1 MDGSLLTNF
10 INSDLTM
17 ELIAQAQTGAGT
29 VGRGISGGQYIAVL
43 VAAVVLI
50 APFLVGNFLAKKF
63 RMPIY
68 GTRFGWVL
76 LAITVSS
83 VVLLNR
89 QPGLGVD
96 LLGGTILVYEID
108 SNKIGEAEAEGGVAI
123 TSEDLLEPLT
133 RRINPSGTQEIQI
146 RPYGLSQIEIIVPEV
161 QQQEVDRI
169 KSLIEEAG
177 ILRFAILAN
186 QADHSVQI
194 GFARDQAEAANS
206 GVRTSETVRDAN
218 GQVVAFWANVDR
230 EIVPTED
237 GSMAPGPLRVNVATA
252 LLRNP
257 ETGSIINL
265 TPDLLGG
272 NSESAIAA
280 WVDAQGMS
288 GIETL
293 MVLDPY
299 TGDVTG
305 EDLAFAASVFDQNGA
320 PAVAFTLTDVG
331 SGKFLTLT
339 TNNAPVGER
348 TRQLGIVLD
357 DDLLSAPNIQSPIRK
372 EGRITGRFTRE
383 EVDRLVQILKA
394 GQLPAALTKQPIAE
408 NQIDATLGTD
418 TIKKGVAAIGW
429 SLVLVL
435 VFIGIYYRRPGV
447 VACVALILNLAMILA
462 TMVLINQ
469 PLTLPGLAGLVLT
482 VGMSVDANV
491 LIFERI
497 REEIKKGTADR
508 MAIRNGFSK
517 ATITIVDANL
527 TTLITAIVLYAIGTD
542 QIRGFAVTLILG
554 ILFSMFTAIYVSRTI
569 FDVAERF
576 RFLSLRMTDGVNGI
590 RLALTR
596 NGSVDFM
603 RLGKITL
610 IASAILIATGITA
623 LVYRGRGIL
632 DIDFAGGSSVQF
644 RLDRAM
650 TTDEIRAIVKP
661 EMVKPFGEILVDAGK
676 VTEDQLSEAM
686 NAAKT
691 GGSTLEETLVSR
703 GFTGDSDI
711 SEAKAVAEEL
721 PYTVNG
727 VSMDGAEASTIYK
740 VDSSFRRVDD
750 LKAAVVRAFQS
761 SDSVDLVTYD
771 IQLISKDSSGSEA
784 PTGTPELES
793 QSSIHP
799 NAKKSQDNAVMLVSA
814 FGQDNQNDE
823 TDDDST
829 EASNDEGNVEA
840 NAEPSQTNP
849 EETTSDAPAESPT
862 DPPVAD
868 TAEEGELSLPPEVLT
883 RVDIQVGI
891 AGQTAGEGDQPQ
903 GAAISE
909 GTLKDTLVL
918 VARDAGVALTDR
930 VITATPVPVSDE
942 ENAQFAEWSTG
953 SQLRFMRW
961 SIELPLDTDQTNA
974 VIAKMQAR
982 MNQDPVWV
990 SSSAVGSRVAG
1001 DMIGRAFGALFAS
1014 ILCII
1019 GYIWFRF
1026 QRVIYGFAAV
1036 AALLHDVLITLGA
1049 IAASYWLADALNFLL
1064 IDPFKISL
1072 TVVAAILTIIGY
1084 SLNDTIVVFDRI
1096 RETKGKATKLTGE
1109 MINTSINQTL
1119 SRTLL
1124 TSLTTLIVVVLLYA
1138 FGGEGIHAFAFA
1150 LVVGVIVGTYSSIFI
1165 ASPILLWLIE
1175 RRDGATS

>member
-1 MDGSLLTNF
+1 MDGSLLTNL
-10 INSDLTM
+10 ITNDLT
-17 ELIAQAQTGAGT
+17 LNLLAQAQTSAGT
-29 VGRGISGGQYIAVL
+29 VGRNVSGNQWLALVIALAVL
-43 VAAVVLI
+43 VV
-50 APFLVGNFLAKKF
+50 PFVVGNFLAKKF
-63 RMPIY
+63 RMPTY

-76 LAITVSS
+76 LAITLST
-83 VVLLNR
+83 VVLINR
-89 QPGLGVD
+89 RPGYGVD

-108 SNKIGEAEAEGGVAI
+108 SNKVGETEAESGTAV

-146 RPYGLSQIEIIVPEV
+146 RPYGQTQIEIIVPEV

-186 QADHSVQI
+186 AADHEVQQR
-194 GFARDQAEAANS
+194 AAVAQATSSNS
-206 GVRTSETVRDAN
+206 GIRTSETIRDDD
-218 GQVVAFWANVDR
+218 GDVIAFWAKVDR
-230 EIVPTED
+230 ELVQGED
-237 GSMAPGPLRVNVATA
+237 GTNRPGPLRVNITGA

-257 ETGSIINL
+257 DTGEIL
-265 TPDLLGG
+265 TLPPEAFNG
-272 NSESAIAA
+272 SSPEASIAA
-280 WVDAQGMS
+280 WIDEEGLS

-305 EDLAFAASVFDQNGA
+305 EDLAFAASVFDENGA
-320 PAVAFTLTDVG
+320 PAVAFTLTDAG

-339 TNNAPVGER
+339 TNNAPVGDR
-348 TRQLGIVLD
+348 SRQLGIVLD

-408 NQIDATLGTD
+408 NQIDATLGKD
-418 TIKKGVAAIGW
+418 TIDKGFKAIGA
-429 SLVLVL
+429 SLALVL
-435 VFIGIYYRRPGV
+435 VFIFVYYRTPGI
-447 VACVALILNLAMILA
+447 VACVALLLNLAMILA

-497 REEIKKGTADR
+497 REELKKGAADR
-508 MAIRNGFSK
+508 MAVRNGFSK

-576 RFLSLRMTDGVNGI
+576 RCLKLGMSDAVNAI
-590 RLALTR
+590 RRKLTR
-596 NGSVDFM
+596 DGNVDFM
-603 RLGKITL
+603 GLGKLTL
-610 IASAILIATGITA
+610 SASAVLILVGILSLTQ
-623 LVYRGRGIL
+623 RGRDIL

-650 TTDEIRAIVKP
+650 TTDEIRTIVQP
-661 EMVKPFGEILVDAGK
+661 EMLKPVGEVLVDNGK
-676 VTEDQLSEAM
+676 ISEDALSEAM
-686 NAAKT
+686 NLAKSQGIDLEKALVDQGAVSEADLQAAK
-691 GGSTLEETLVSR
+691 SAA
-703 GFTGDSDI
+703 D
-711 SEAKAVAEEL
+711 EL
-721 PYTVNG
+721 PCTVNG
-727 VSMDGAEASTIYK
+727 VSMEGAVEGTIYK

-750 LKAAVVRAFQS
+750 LKAAIVRAFNGS
-761 SDSVDLVTYD
+761 TDVKLVTYE
-771 IQLISKDSSGSEA
+771 ILVEGVAEPA
-784 PTGTPELES
+784 PIEKSPAEES
-793 QSSIHP
+793 QSSLSP
-799 NAKKSQDNAVMLVSA
+799 SDNGFYLVSTVSQDEADDDTQGDS
-814 FGQDNQNDE
+814 QDQTEEPAGETGAEQTADEDSSEDSVDGATPIE
-823 TDDDST
+823 TD
-829 EASNDEGNVEA
+829 AVEI
-840 NAEPSQTNP
+840 
-849 EETTSDAPAESPT
+849 TSDVVSKFE
-862 DPPVAD
+862 
-868 TAEEGELSLPPEVLT
+868 
-883 RVDIQVGI
+883 IQLGI
-891 AGQTAGEGDQPQ
+891 AGQTTEGEENQQ

-909 GTLKDTLVL
+909 GTLKDTLIL
-918 VARDAGVALTDR
+918 AGREAGFPLTSR
-930 VITATPVPVSDE
+930 VITASPVPVSDGE
-942 ENAQFAEWSTG
+942 QAQFGEWNTG

-961 SIELPLDTDQTNA
+961 SIELPLDDTDSLA
-974 VIAKMQAR
+974 VLNSMQAR
-982 MNQDPVWV
+982 MTQDPVWV

-1036 AALLHDVLITLGA
+1036 AALIHDVLITLGA
-1049 IAASYWLADALNFLL
+1049 IAVSAALADYLGFLL

-1096 RETKGKATKLTGE
+1096 RETKGKATKLTAE
-1109 MINTSINQTL
+1109 MINSSINMTL

-1124 TSLTTLIVVVLLYA
+1124 TSLTTLIVVVLLYC

-1150 LVVGVIVGTYSSIFI
+1150 LVVGVLVGTYSSIFI
-1165 ASPILLWLIE
+1165 ASPILLWLI
-1175 RRDGATS
+1175 RREDKAAA

>member
-1 MDGSLLTNF
+1 MDGSLLTNL
-10 INSDLTM
+10 ITNDLTID
-17 ELIAQAQTGAGT
+17 LLAQAQTSAGT
-29 VGRGISGGQYIAVL
+29 VGRNVSGNQWFALLIALAVL
-43 VAAVVLI
+43 VV
-50 APFLVGNFLAKKF
+50 PFFVGNFLAKKF
-63 RMPIY
+63 RMPTY

-76 LAITVSS
+76 LAITLSS
-83 VVLLNR
+83 VVLINR
-89 QPGLGVD
+89 QPGYGVD

-108 SNKIGEAEAEGGVAI
+108 SNKVGETEAESGTAV

-146 RPYGLSQIEIIVPEV
+146 RPYGQTQIEIIVPEV

-186 QADHSVQI
+186 EADHDVQQR
-194 GFARDQAEAANS
+194 AAVAQATSSNS
-206 GVRTSETVRDAN
+206 GIRTAETIRDDD
-218 GQVVAFWANVDR
+218 GDVIAFWANVDR
-230 EIVPTED
+230 ELIQGED
-237 GSMAPGPLRVNVATA
+237 GKNRPGPLRVDITGS

-257 ETGSIINL
+257 DTGEIL
-265 TPDLLGG
+265 TLPPEAFNGG
-272 NSESAIAA
+272 SPEASIAA
-280 WVDAQGMS
+280 WIDEEGLS

-305 EDLAFAASVFDQNGA
+305 EDLAFAASVFDENGA
-320 PAVAFTLTDVG
+320 PAVAFTLTDAG

-339 TNNAPVGER
+339 TNNAPVGDR

-408 NQIDATLGTD
+408 NQIDATLGKD
-418 TIKKGVAAIGW
+418 TIDKGFKAIGA
-429 SLVLVL
+429 SLALVL
-435 VFIGIYYRRPGV
+435 VFIFIYYRTPGA
-447 VACVALILNLAMILA
+447 VACIALLLNLAMILA

-497 REEIKKGTADR
+497 REELKKGAADR
-508 MAIRNGFSK
+508 MAVRNGFSK

-576 RFLSLRMTDGVNGI
+576 RCLKLGMSDAVNAI
-590 RLALTR
+590 RGKLTR
-596 NGSVDFM
+596 DGNVDFM
-603 RLGKITL
+603 GLGKLTL
-610 IASAILIATGITA
+610 SASAVLILVGILSLTQ
-623 LVYRGRGIL
+623 RGRDIL

-650 TTDEIRAIVKP
+650 TTDEIREIVQP
-661 EMVKPFGEILVDAGK
+661 EMLKPFGEILVDGGK
-676 VTEDQLSEAM
+676 ISEDALSEAM
-686 NAAKT
+686 NLAKSQ
-691 GGSTLEETLVSR
+691 GIDLEKALVDQ
-703 GFTGDSDI
+703 GTV
-711 SEAKAVAEEL
+711 SEADLQQAKSAADEL
-721 PYTVNG
+721 PCTVNG
-727 VSMDGAEASTIYK
+727 VSMEGAEEGTIYK

-750 LKAAVVRAFQS
+750 LKAAIVRAFNGS
-761 SDSVDLVTYD
+761 TDVNLVTYE
-771 IQLISKDSSGSEA
+771 ILVEGVAEPA
-784 PTGTPELES
+784 PIEESPAEES
-793 QSSIHP
+793 QSSLSP
-799 NAKKSQDNAVMLVSA
+799 SDNGFYLVSA
-814 FGQDNQNDE
+814 VSQDESDDDTSGDSEDQTEEPAGETGAEQTAGEDSSEDSVDGDTPVE
-823 TDDDST
+823 TD
-829 EASNDEGNVEA
+829 AVEI
-840 NAEPSQTNP
+840 
-849 EETTSDAPAESPT
+849 TSDVISKFE
-862 DPPVAD
+862 
-868 TAEEGELSLPPEVLT
+868 
-883 RVDIQVGI
+883 IQLGI
-891 AGQTAGEGDQPQ
+891 AGQPTAGEANQQ

-909 GTLKDTLVL
+909 GTLKDTLIL
-918 VARDAGVALTDR
+918 AGREAGFPLTSR
-930 VITATPVPVSDE
+930 VITASPVPVSDGE
-942 ENAQFAEWSTG
+942 EDQFSEWNTG

-961 SIELPLDTDQTNA
+961 SIELPLDDTDSLA
-974 VIAKMQAR
+974 VLNSMQAR

-1036 AALLHDVLITLGA
+1036 AALIHDVLITLGA
-1049 IAASYWLADALNFLL
+1049 IAVSAAVADYLGFLL

-1096 RETKGKATKLTGE
+1096 RETKGKATKLTAE
-1109 MINTSINQTL
+1109 MINSSINMTL

-1124 TSLTTLIVVVLLYA
+1124 TSLTTLIVVVLLYC

-1150 LVVGVIVGTYSSIFI
+1150 LVVGVLVGTYSSIFI
-1165 ASPILLWLIE
+1165 ASPILLWLI
-1175 RRDGATS
+1175 RREDKAAA